1 MKEMAIRKRYVGRIR
16 VNEATAD
23 ILVESA
29 QMSKIESFKGK
40 ILPHVVREVF
50 DSALSEAGISTN
62 DIDAF
67 CVANSMSGLYGIP
80 EFMRYVL
87 PTSLGGHKPVYEVGC
102 EESAGLCAVSRACD
116 LIRSGLFSRVCV
128 ISANKV
134 QLEGI
139 EELSKIIFTEVIN
152 KVQSVLQEYIRK
164 SGIKSS
170 KVKDIFSLYLRRAKK
185 NPFASAYSP
194 TRMDIYAFP
203 KLLDGVGVAILSSSS
218 TAVSS
223 PSHETKRKQQNTPKG
238 GKVRIIFSGEATAH
252 ASGHII
258 ESARFLSDQAYEKLK
273 IKNPKDEIK
282 VFEVYDFIPP
292 FSLVWIESL
301 GLSEGKK
308 GVEILL
314 EENGNSGKA
323 VINPS
328 GGVFFSNSPPV
339 SSFARFFEVYRFLT
353 QNGKSGD
360 KGLCASVSL
369 RSLEHSALIIAEKV

>member
-1 MKEMAIRKRYVGRIR
+1 MAIRKRYVGRIR

-23 ILVESA
+23 ILVESV

-50 DSALSEAGISTN
+50 DSALSEAGISPE

-139 EELSKIIFTEVIN
+139 DELSKIIFTEVIN

-164 SGIKSS
+164 SGIKSA
-170 KVKDIFSLYLRRAKK
+170 KVKDIFSLYFRRAKK
-185 NPFASAYSP
+185 NPFVSAYTP
-194 TRMDIYAFP
+194 TRTDIYAFP
-203 KLLDGVGVAILSSSS
+203 KLLDGVGVAILSSS

-223 PSHETKRKQQNTPKG
+223 PSHELKRKQQNTRKG
-238 GKVRIIFSGEATAH
+238 GKVKIIFSGEATAH
-252 ASGHII
+252 AGGHII
-258 ESARFLSDQAYEKLK
+258 ESARFLANQAYEKLQ
-273 IKNPKDEIK
+273 IKNLKDEIK

-292 FSLVWIESL
+292 FSLIWIESL

-308 GVEILL
+308 GAEMLL